1 MNEDEKKALMEIYSE
16 LDYATV
22 KLREIA
28 RRYTWNHML
37 RNAES
42 LVSVAMDL
50 IEIDLEP

>member
-1 MNEDEKKALMEIYSE
+1 MSEEYQKALTEIYNE

-28 RRYTWNHML
+28 RRYSWNHML

-42 LVSVAMDL
+42 LVSVAMDIL
-50 IEIDLEP
+50 EIYLED